1 MHRLRYL
8 AAVVLFTIGLAP
20 NLGADWPQWRGPDG
34 TGIARDAAP
43 LEWRPDANIAWRAE
57 IGGLGVSSP
66 IVSSNKV
73 IVTSQAGF
81 APLRPGSHPTLAGGA
96 VDGADQPLGGSRQDG
111 AGGVRFLIEAFDRA
125 SGRTLWTHTVTA
137 RGPLQPVHQ
146 KANLASSSP
155 VTDGERVYA
164 VFGTGQTVALT
175 MDGNEVWARHLGE
188 EYGPFTIVWG
198 HSSSPVVYR
207 DLLILQCDHSSA
219 THVEQASGAYLVALD
234 TRTGQERWKVERG
247 PGLFSY
253 STPFVVP
260 GPDGD
265 ELVVNSS
272 QRLDT
277 YDPGTGEYLWHTGGP
292 NPFPVPVA
300 TYGDG
305 AVYTSRGTSS
315 GPYMKIRPGGRGD
328 VTETHVDWR
337 IPTGAPYVSSLLYYD
352 GLLYMANGS
361 GIFTCVDAA
370 TGERVWRERLGGAYT
385 ASPLAADGRI
395 YFFSE
400 TGEAIVLASGR
411 DPVVLARNDLA
422 ARVLASPAI
431 SDGQIFV
438 RTDRYLVA
446 IGS

>member
-8 AAVVLFTIGLAP
+8 AAVVLLTIGLAP
-20 NLGADWPQWRGPDG
+20 NLGADWPQWRGPDA

-43 LEWRPDANIAWRAE
+43 FEWKSDVNIAWRAE

-66 IVSSNKV
+66 IVSGNKV
-73 IVTSQAGF
+73 IVTSQTGF
-81 APLRPGSHPTLAGGA
+81 GPFRSGSHPTLPGGA
-96 VDGADQPLGGSRQDG
+96 IAHQPLGGSRQEG
-111 AGGVRFLIEAFDRA
+111 AGGLRFLIEAFDRA
-125 SGRTLWTHTVTA
+125 SGSTLWTHTVTA
-137 RGPLQPVHQ
+137 RGPLQSVHE

-155 VTDGERVYA
+155 ITDGERVYV

-175 MDGNEVWARHLGE
+175 MDGNEVWSRHLGE
-188 EYGPFTIVWG
+188 EYGRFTIVWG
-198 HSSSPVVYR
+198 HASSPVVYQ
-207 DLLILQCDHSSA
+207 DLLILQCDHSSDRFLDGD
-219 THVEQASGAYLVALD
+219 QASGAYLVALD
-234 TRTGQERWKVERG
+234 TRTGEERWKVERG
-247 PGLFSY
+247 PDLFSY

-265 ELVVNSS
+265 ELVLNSS
-272 QRLDT
+272 QRVDA
-277 YDPGTGEYLWHTGGP
+277 YDPGTGEHLWHTGGP
-292 NPFPVPVA
+292 NLFPVPVA

-305 AVYTSRGTSS
+305 AVYTSRGTPS

-352 GLLYMANGS
+352 GLLYMANGG

-370 TGERVWRERLGGAYT
+370 TGERVWRERFGGAYS

-400 TGEAIVLASGR
+400 TGETIVLASGR

-422 ARVLASPAI
+422 TRVIASPAI

-438 RTDRYLVA
+438 RTDRHLVA
-446 IGS
+446 IGG